1 MLIESKLLLFWDKQ
15 LLFQSSIFETKIKDI
30 MKKIM
35 FKTFAFVGCLL
46 WTNFQNIAAIQT
58 SVFSVGKEDNFIEL
72 QDTIKIS
79 TNGKGN
85 RIKIDSVYL
94 EGTVNTVVNEKMIN
108 GAIEQKGENNQVEI
122 EAEGEKIQRQTINIE
137 QKGKN
142 NQVKINS
149 EWKK

>member
-15 LLFQSSIFETKIKDI
+15 VLFQSSIFETKIKVF

-35 FKTFAFVGCLL
+35 FKTIAFIGCLL
-46 WTNFQNIAAIQT
+46 WTSYQNMTARQT
-58 SVFSVGKEDNFIEL
+58 SVFSVERKDSFIEL
-72 QDTIKIS
+72 QDSIKIS

-85 RIKIDSVYL
+85 RIKIDSIYL
-94 EGTVNTVVNEKMIN
+94 EGTVNTTLNEKMVN

-122 EAEGEKIQRQTINIE
+122 KAEGEKKQRQTINIE